1 MSANDRMILTGGGSF
16 SVGTRADAAILVAER
31 ERVATE

>member
-1 MSANDRMILTGGGSF
+1 LNDLTGGGSF
-16 SVGTRADAAILVAER
+16 SVEARDDAAILVAER

>member
-1 MSANDRMILTGGGSF
+1 LNDLIGGGSF
-16 SVGTRADAAILVAER
+16 SVEARAAAAIFVAER